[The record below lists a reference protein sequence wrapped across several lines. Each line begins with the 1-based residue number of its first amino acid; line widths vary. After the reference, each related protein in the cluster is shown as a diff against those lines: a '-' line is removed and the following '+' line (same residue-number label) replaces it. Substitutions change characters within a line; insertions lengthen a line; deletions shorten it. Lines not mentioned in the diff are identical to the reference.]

1 MFTRSLEII
10 WLLAGDGY
18 RRPARRRCTDPFC
31 AMVFV
36 VFLFGMWCLAQGL
49 CGLRMPSG
57 SLWDSVAMDENR
69 NCQESKKHPVRHTC
83 KPDFNLWAAEILGS
97 DAPGLSWPPK
107 ASLRSW
113 GQSST
118 MPWEKGTW
126 QSCPMAPVFSARWQL
141 FGPGVYAMTWVPKLC
156 IQCFLLKHS
165 TSKRISYDIQSLKFI
180 LSWTLPSCRL
190 RIFHKLRSG
199 KSFALN
205 LVWKLLLTSTNHS

>member
-1 MFTRSLEII
+1 MCIIVSFLQFLPVRAGFHFQVPYYMLQFIMFTRSLEII
-10 WLLAGDGY
+10 WLRAGDGY
-18 RRPARRRCTDPFC
+18 RRSARRRCTDPFC

-36 VFLFGMWCLAQGL
+36 VFLFGMWCLAQSRL

-69 NCQESKKHPVRHTC
+69 NCQKSKKHPVRHTC

-126 QSCPMAPVFSARWQL
+126 QSCPMAPVFSA
-141 FGPGVYAMTWVPKLC
+141 
-156 IQCFLLKHS
+156 S
-165 TSKRISYDIQSLKFI
+165 
-180 LSWTLPSCRL
+180 SCLAQGFMPWLGSRNCVSNA
-190 RIFHKLRSG
+190 F
-199 KSFALN
+199 FF
-205 LVWKLLLTSTNHS
+205 